1 MKLMSL
7 SIQPELASVEQF
19 IADEHCHEILILM
32 FAVFLIEQ
40 RMEPIKRWVGGNL
53 HQKVN
58 VN

>member
-1 MKLMSL
+1 MSL